1 MATTNKAPR
10 GNTKSTQWL
19 LVLNSNI
26 KEPQEALIKQ
36 LEAFQSSLLNYNRFK
51 YVFTIIHDKDQEKTT
66 HAHAY
71 LTLYEAITLKDLLI
85 ELTELLNCV
94 KEQISLKPT
103 NSDCLGV
110 QYLTHKNQPEKEQYT
125 LDKVKTNNQE
135 ELSRRMAEKYQ
146 SEQDIIIEAL
156 NTSDTMNDL
165 LKKISLADAKKYQ
178 SIWTTLL
185 RERKADIESLGEA
198 YNSLVNQYN
207 DLYTFTSKL
216 IDTLENGL
224 KDSEKRII
232 NLDKFELVFKEFDI
246 NS

>member
-146 SEQDIIIEAL
+146 SEQDIIIEGYKRPTAK
-156 NTSDTMNDL
+156 SSAPSKKSKR
-165 LKKISLADAKKYQ
+165 LKPKRKRPRKSGRTLRKPSRKSPKKPRK
-178 SIWTTLL
+178 WL
-185 RERKADIESLGEA
+185 R
-198 YNSLVNQYN
+198 
-207 DLYTFTSKL
+207 
-216 IDTLENGL
+216 
-224 KDSEKRII
+224 
-232 NLDKFELVFKEFDI
+232 
-246 NS
+246 